1 MQWFRLGGA
10 VSIALALLAGC
21 ASSSTWLPSSGPS
34 RQEVTEQDSRGSIL
48 LVEVTGPVA
57 RQLMAGQRKLMFSE
71 ALASDAALAYIVG
84 RGDVLEVTVWEAPP
98 ALLFSTLTPDP
109 RAASGAIRAAAF
121 PEQMVSSA
129 GTITVPFAG
138 PLRVEG
144 QTLQQVETAIAERLK
159 GKANQPQVIVRL
171 VRNASSTVTVVG
183 EVGRSTLVPLTPR
196 GERLLDALAEAGG
209 VRQPVNK
216 MSVQIT
222 RGDRVVTLPLE
233 TVIQDP
239 RQNIPLRPGD
249 VITALHQSLSMSVL
263 GATGKNEEMNF
274 ESPGITLAQALAR
287 FGGVQDNRADAA
299 GVFIFRFEDP
309 AVFGPQPKPLP
320 VNEDGRVPVV
330 YRVDLKN
337 PSTFF
342 VAQSFPMRNRDVVY
356 VANASAPELQKFLN
370 VLVSLVYPFDVIVRF
385 ATR

>member
-1 MQWFRLGGA
+1 MQWFRSAGA
-10 VSIALALLAGC
+10 LVLALPLLAGC
-21 ASSSTWLPSSGPS
+21 ASSANWLPSSGPS
-34 RQEVTEQDSRGSIL
+34 RQQVTEQESRGSIL

-57 RQLMAGQRKLMFSE
+57 RQLTAGQRKLMFSE
-71 ALASDAALAYIVG
+71 ALASDAALAYTVG

-98 ALLFSTLTPDP
+98 ALLFSTLAADP

-121 PEQMVSSA
+121 PEQMVTRA
-129 GTITVPFAG
+129 GTITVPFVG
-138 PLRVEG
+138 PVRVEG
-144 QTLQQVETAIAERLK
+144 QTLEQVEAAVAERLR
-159 GKANQPQVIVRL
+159 GRANQPQVVVRL
-171 VRNASSTVTVVG
+171 VRNASATVTVVG
-183 EVGRSTLVPLTPR
+183 EVTRSTLVPLTPR

-239 RQNIPLRPGD
+239 HQNIPLRPGD
-249 VITALHQSLSMSVL
+249 VVTALHQSLSMSVL
-263 GATGKNEEMNF
+263 GATGKNEEMSF
-274 ESPGITLAQALAR
+274 EAPGITLAQALGR
-287 FGGVQDNRADAA
+287 FGGVQDNRADAG

-309 AVFGPQPKPLP
+309 AVFGPQEPPLP

-337 PSTFF
+337 PGTYF
-342 VAQSFPMRNRDVVY
+342 VAQGFPMRNRDVVY
-356 VANASAPELQKFLN
+356 VANASSAELQKFLN

-385 ATR
+385 ATP

>member
-1 MQWFRLGGA
+1 MQWLRSAGA
-10 VSIALALLAGC
+10 LVLAMPLLAGC
-21 ASSSTWLPSSGPS
+21 ASSATWLPASGPS
-34 RQEVTEQDSRGSIL
+34 RQQVVEENSRGSIL

-71 ALASDAALAYIVG
+71 ALASDAALAYTVG

-98 ALLFSTLTPDP
+98 ALLFSAQAPDP
-109 RAASGAIRAAAF
+109 RAASSAIRAAAF
-121 PEQMVSSA
+121 PEQMVTSA
-129 GTITVPFAG
+129 GTITVPFVG

-144 QTLQQVETAIAERLK
+144 QTLQQVEAAIAERLR
-159 GKANQPQVIVRL
+159 GKANQPQVVVRL

-183 EVGRSTLVPLTPR
+183 EVTRSTLVPLTPR

-209 VRQPVNK
+209 VRQPVTK

-222 RGDRVVTLPLE
+222 RGDRVVTVPLE

-239 RQNIPLRPGD
+239 HQNIPLRPGD

-263 GATGKNEEMNF
+263 GATGKNEEMSF
-274 ESPGITLAQALAR
+274 EAPGITLAQALGR
-287 FGGVQDNRADAA
+287 FGGVQDNRADAG

-309 AVFGPQPKPLP
+309 AVFGPQQPPLP

-337 PSTFF
+337 PGTYF
-342 VAQSFPMRNRDVVY
+342 VAQGFPMRNHDVVY
-356 VANASAPELQKFLN
+356 VANASSTELQKFLN